1 MTENSH
7 KRWTTKELNT
17 AIDLWDKGLANK
29 EIARA
34 LNRTPASVKRFIDRN
49 RSQFQRRR
57 QNYNDK
63 YTRLDLLITTFLYKK
78 LRAEAEKR
86 NTSMAIVV
94 SEILR
99 DKLLRN
105 IS

>member
-1 MTENSH
+1 MTENNH

-34 LNRTPASVKRFIDRN
+34 LNRTPGSVKRLIDRN

-57 QNYNDK
+57 QNYNDS
-63 YTRLDLLITTFLYKK
+63 YIRLDLLLTAFLYKK
-78 LRAEAEKR
+78 LRTEAEKR

-105 IS
+105 IG